1 MKFNLSEASVPGAL
15 DRNRSTKHACEA
27 AAQLSGRGRRGKT
40 MAHYL
45 GWLACAV
52 SFVGMSLV
60 GASPAAAQEP
70 ALPKLIKIVV
80 PFSPAGSNDL
90 FARALA
96 QRLTSKLGISVI
108 IENKPGAGGSIGAD
122 AVARAE
128 PDGSTLLLSSASFAT
143 NAAVKPNLPYDPITS
158 FAPVALVAKGPMVL
172 IVGNKTPYMT
182 TAQLIAA
189 TKDPKNVVN
198 YSSAGVG
205 SIGQLSVELFK
216 SISGTSAL
224 HVPYPGI
231 NGAMTNMIGGRIDYM
246 ITTSASVGG
255 QLKAGQVRAISV
267 TSLQR
272 SGFFPGVPVIAD
284 SIPGYSVDV
293 WWAVFAPAKTPKP
306 VVDRLNAAIR
316 NISSQPDMLK
326 LFAQEGSEST
336 TLTADETASY
346 VVAEV
351 NKWKKVAREANIVA
365 D

>member
-1 MKFNLSEASVPGAL
+1 MMKFDLSEESIAGAL
-15 DRNRSTKHACEA
+15 HDQDSTQHGCEA
-27 AAQLSGRGRRGKT
+27 AAPLSARGPRPCFG
-40 MAHYL
+40 L
-45 GWLACAV
+45 LAGVVAL
-52 SFVGMSLV
+52 VGMGLV
-60 GASPAAAQEP
+60 GASPAAAQEA

-80 PFSPAGSNDL
+80 PFSPAGSNDV

-96 QRLTSKLGISVI
+96 QRLSPKLGVSVI
-108 IENKPGAGGSIGAD
+108 VENKPGAGGTIGAD

-143 NAAVKPNLPYDPITS
+143 NAAVKTNLPFDPIAS

-172 IVGNKTPYMT
+172 IVGNKTPYTT

-189 TKDPKNVVN
+189 TKDAKNVVN

-216 SISGTSAL
+216 SMSGTSAL

-231 NGAMTNMIGGRIDYM
+231 SGALTNMMGGSIDYM

-255 QLKAGQVRAISV
+255 QLKAGQVRPIAV

-272 SGFFPGVPVIAD
+272 SKFFPGVAAIAE

-293 WWAVFAPAKTPKP
+293 WWAVFAPAKTPKA

-316 NISSQPDMLK
+316 SVSSQPDMLK
-326 LFAQEGSEST
+326 LFAQEGSDST

-346 VVAEV
+346 VNAEV
-351 NKWKKVAREANIVA
+351 SKWKKVARESNIVA

>member
-1 MKFNLSEASVPGAL
+1 MKFKLSEASIAGAL
-15 DRNRSTKHACEA
+15 DRVHLTKHASEA
-27 AAQLSGRGRRGKT
+27 CALLCGKGRRGET
-40 MAHYL
+40 LLHYF
-45 GWLACAV
+45 GWLAGAV
-52 SFVGMSLV
+52 SFVGMGLV
-60 GASPAAAQEP
+60 GALPAAAQEP
-70 ALPKLIKIVV
+70 AFPKVVKIVV

-96 QRLTSKLGISVI
+96 QRLSLKLGIIVMVD
-108 IENKPGAGGSIGAD
+108 NKPGAGGSIGAD
-122 AVARAE
+122 VVARAE

-143 NAAVKPNLPYDPITS
+143 NAAVKTNLPFDPIAS

-172 IVGNKTPYMT
+172 IVGSKAPYT
-182 TAQLIAA
+182 TIAQLLAA
-189 TKDPKNVVN
+189 TKDPKNIIN

-216 SISGTSAL
+216 SMSATSAL

-231 NGAMTNMIGGRIDYM
+231 NGAVTNMIGGRIDYM

-255 QLKAGQVRAISV
+255 QLKGGQVRPIAV
-267 TSLQR
+267 TSLQ
-272 SGFFPGVPVIAD
+272 SSKFFPGVPVIAE

-293 WWAVFAPAKTPKP
+293 WWAVFAPAKTPKA
-306 VVDRLNAAIR
+306 VVERLNAAIR
-316 NISSQPDMLK
+316 SVSNQPDMLT

-351 NKWKKVAREANIVA
+351 NKWKRVAREGNIAA

>member
-1 MKFNLSEASVPGAL
+1 MKFNLSEASIADAL
-15 DRNRSTKHACEA
+15 DRDRSTKHAYEA
-27 AAQLSGRGRRGKT
+27 TALLSGRGRRGKT
-40 MAHYL
+40 LTHYFGL
-45 GWLACAV
+45 LAGAV
-52 SFVGMSLV
+52 LLVGMGLV
-60 GASPAAAQEP
+60 GASPAAPQEP
-70 ALPKLIKIVV
+70 GLPKLIKIVV
-80 PFSPAGSNDL
+80 PFSPAGSNDV

-108 IENKPGAGGSIGAD
+108 VENKPGAGGSIGAD

-143 NAAVKPNLPYDPITS
+143 NAAVKANLPFDPIAS

-172 IVGNKTPYMT
+172 LVGSKTPYT
-182 TAQLIAA
+182 TIAHLIAA

-216 SISGTSAL
+216 SMSGTSAL

-231 NGAMTNMIGGRIDYM
+231 SGALTNMMGGRIDYM

-255 QLKAGQVRAISV
+255 QLKAGQVRPIAV

-272 SGFFPGVPVIAD
+272 SNFFPGVPVIAE

-293 WWAVFAPAKTPKP
+293 WWAVFAPAKTPKT
-306 VVDRLNAAIR
+306 VVDRLNTAIR
-316 NISSQPDMLK
+316 SVSSQPDMLK
-326 LFAQEGSEST
+326 LFEQEGSEST

-351 NKWKKVAREANIVA
+351 NKWKKVAREGNILA